1 MMQGDFEIFRV
12 IRKPPMGKL
21 VIEVSSTQYDKLSEV
36 PSVSL
41 RQRILAAVGDLV
53 VFVDGYETL
62 VRAGTAPPLSGTD
75 QSGAPYASSLQDRQD
90 AFRDELARQRND
102 AQLKSQAQQLS
113 GKQDLTSGREPATGL
128 DSDLSMVDQIDIIL
142 QRYLAEDPTLKDR
155 VAHLESAPEGGLRIR
170 VDNHYYSQ
178 PKEIEDTRIRR
189 ALMLALREWE
199 TGD

>member
-1 MMQGDFEIFRV
+1 L
-12 IRKPPMGKL
+12 GKL
-21 VIEVSSTQYDKLSEV
+21 VVEVNSTQYDKLSEIH
-36 PSVSL
+36 SESL
-41 RQRILAAVGDLV
+41 IQRILAAVGDLV

-62 VRAGTAPPLSGTD
+62 VRAGTAPPISGTD
-75 QSGAPYASSLQDRQD
+75 QTGAPYATSVQDRQV
-90 AFRDELARQRND
+90 AFRGELARQRSE

-113 GKQDLTSGREPATGL
+113 GKQDLTAGGESATRL

-142 QRYLAEDPTLKDR
+142 QRYLAEDPTLKGR

-170 VDNHYYSQ
+170 VDSHYYSQ
-178 PKEIEDTRIRR
+178 PNEIEDTRIRR